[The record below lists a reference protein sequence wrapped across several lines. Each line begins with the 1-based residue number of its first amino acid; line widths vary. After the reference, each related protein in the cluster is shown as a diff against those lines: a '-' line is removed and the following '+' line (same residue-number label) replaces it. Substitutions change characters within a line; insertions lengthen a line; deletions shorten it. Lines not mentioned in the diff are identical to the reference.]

1 MMWAGGARSLVRRF
15 RMWAGGA
22 RSIVRRFRMWARSGA
37 RRAGEASNP
46 RSIGP
51 AGGSTAPP
59 RPMSTSSAG
68 ESPRSGQG
76 CSVSMAAMTTKP
88 ELMQAA
94 TDAAIRYID
103 AERDSRA
110 APARDVR
117 LPEALD
123 SDFLASP
130 WSAGAVLDLLAEAG
144 DAGTTRSTGG
154 RYFGFVTG
162 GVEPIALAASTLA
175 GAWDQNAAL
184 PVMSPIAS
192 KLDEIAA
199 RWVVEL
205 LELPSES
212 VASFCAG
219 ATVANLT
226 GVIAGRDELLA
237 RAGWDVHSR
246 GLAGSP
252 PITVV
257 TGDEV
262 HASALKALQLAG
274 FGSDQ
279 IIRVSTDELRP
290 HSTRVVAH
298 HRRSD
303 AGRAAGRQRQ
313 HGAQRPVR
321 RHHPPTRS
329 PADVGAR
336 RRCLRVVGQAGSGAP
351 PHRRRRRGRRLVGDR
366 RPQVAQRSVRLRR
379 DRVPRRCHLVAG
391 DDHERRLRG
400 EHCRTDTDEPR
411 HPDVASGTGGPRLGD
426 SGDARTRRRRRDHR
440 TNLRTRR
447 ADGGAPRRRWRRDPR
462 SRRTQSGPGLA
473 SEATPRPTP

>member
-1 MMWAGGARSLVRRF
+1 M
-15 RMWAGGA
+15 
-22 RSIVRRFRMWARSGA
+22 
-37 RRAGEASNP
+37 
-46 RSIGP
+46 
-51 AGGSTAPP
+51 
-59 RPMSTSSAG
+59 
-68 ESPRSGQG
+68 
-76 CSVSMAAMTTKP
+76 
-88 ELMQAA
+88 
-94 TDAAIRYID
+94 
-103 AERDSRA
+103 
-110 APARDVR
+110 
-117 LPEALD
+117 
-123 SDFLASP
+123 
-130 WSAGAVLDLLAEAG
+130 LDLLAEAG

-199 RWVVEL
+199 RWMVEL

-279 IIRVSTDELRP
+279 IIRVPTDSCGRIRP
-290 HSTRVVAH
+290 ESWPTTVGPTLVVLQAGNVNTGHSDPF
-298 HRRSD
+298 D
-303 AGRAAGRQRQ
+303 AIIPQLDRQRTWV
-313 HGAQRPVR
+313 HVDGAFGLWAKLAATAATPSTASR
-321 RHHPPTRS
+321 PPTR
-329 PADVGAR
+329 G
-336 RRCLRVVGQAGSGAP
+336 
-351 PHRRRRRGRRLVGDR
+351 
-366 RPQVAQRSVRLRR
+366 
-379 DRVPRRCHLVAG
+379 
-391 DDHERRLRG
+391 
-400 EHCRTDTDEPR
+400 
-411 HPDVASGTGGPRLGD
+411 
-426 SGDARTRRRRRDHR
+426 
-440 TNLRTRR
+440 
-447 ADGGAPRRRWRRDPR
+447 
-462 SRRTQSGPGLA
+462 
-473 SEATPRPTP
+473 RPTPTSGSTPRTTAA

>member
-1 MMWAGGARSLVRRF
+1 
-15 RMWAGGA
+15 
-22 RSIVRRFRMWARSGA
+22 
-37 RRAGEASNP
+37 
-46 RSIGP
+46 
-51 AGGSTAPP
+51 
-59 RPMSTSSAG
+59 
-68 ESPRSGQG
+68 
-76 CSVSMAAMTTKP
+76 MAAMTTKP

-103 AERDSRA
+103 GERDSRV

-117 LPEALD
+117 AAGGH
-123 SDFLASP
+123 STATSSTSP
-130 WSAGAVLDLLAEAG
+130 WPADAVLHLLADAG
-144 DAGTTRSTGG
+144 DVGATRSTGG

-199 RWVVEL
+199 RWIVEL

-226 GVIAGRDELLA
+226 GIITGRDELLD

-279 IIRVSTDELRP
+279 IVRVPTDECGRI
-290 HSTRVVAH
+290 RAGVVAA

-303 AGRAAGRQRQ
+303 TGRAAGRQRQ
-313 HGAQRPVR
+313 HRAQRPVR
-321 RHHPPTRS
+321 RHHPPARS
-329 PADVGAR
+329 RANVGAR
-336 RRCLRVVGQAGSGAP
+336 RRRLRAVGQAGARPP

-366 RPQVAQRSVRLRR
+366 RPQVAQRPVRLRR
-379 DRVPRRCHLVAG
+379 RRSAATAT
-391 DDHERRLRG
+391 
-400 EHCRTDTDEPR
+400 HCRGR
-411 HPDVASGTGGPRLGD
+411 
-426 SGDARTRRRRRDHR
+426 
-440 TNLRTRR
+440 
-447 ADGGAPRRRWRRDPR
+447 
-462 SRRTQSGPGLA
+462 
-473 SEATPRPTP
+473 